1 MRDLLVLRSLPVLIW
16 INLSI
21 LELRWILLNKLLL
34 ACRNWVL
41 NLVLRI
47 YIYLWL
53 LLKLIIIGLLRSKSS
68 WRIPTLLLLII
79 RKLLRIAVLIY
90 LLLGSILVLIL
101 WAPGL
106 WVTLILFFL
115 TIILI
120 FWCFWK
126 LLTSCW
132 ATSCL

>member
-47 YIYLWL
+47 YICLWL

-79 RKLLRIAVLIY
+79 RELLRIAVLIY

-106 WVTLILFFL
+106 WVTLILFLL

-126 LLTSCW
+126 LLTSVW

>member
-41 NLVLRI
+41 NLVVRI

-53 LLKLIIIGLLRSKSS
+53 LLKLIIIGLLRSESS

>member
-41 NLVLRI
+41 NLVVRI

-53 LLKLIIIGLLRSKSS
+53 LLKLIIIGLLRSESS

-79 RKLLRIAVLIY
+79 RELLRIAVLIY